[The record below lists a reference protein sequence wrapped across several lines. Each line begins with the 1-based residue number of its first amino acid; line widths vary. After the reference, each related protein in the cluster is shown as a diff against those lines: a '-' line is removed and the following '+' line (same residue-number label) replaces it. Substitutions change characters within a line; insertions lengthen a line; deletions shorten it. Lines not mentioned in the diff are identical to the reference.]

1 MNKGSVETKG
11 RWIVID
17 NETIGGK
24 TDGQKRVRVMD
35 VRDLRRRRAEKT
47 AQSSRHGLH
56 QSPG

>member
-1 MNKGSVETKG
+1 M
-11 RWIVID
+11 ID

-24 TDGQKRVRVMD
+24 TYGQKRVRVMD
-35 VRDLRRRRAEKT
+35 VRDLRRRRVEKT